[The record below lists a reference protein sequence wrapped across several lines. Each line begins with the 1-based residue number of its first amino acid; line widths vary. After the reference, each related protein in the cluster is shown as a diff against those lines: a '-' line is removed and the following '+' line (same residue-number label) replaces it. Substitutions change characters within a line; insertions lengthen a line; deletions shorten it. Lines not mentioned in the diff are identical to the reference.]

1 MKLAVSNIGWKE
13 EEDDIVYEWMRQ
25 YAYSGLEIAPTRI
38 FQEKPY
44 DKLKEAS
51 IWAEKMEQEHGFS
64 IPSMQSIWYGRQEK
78 LFGTMEERRT
88 LLDYTQKAV
97 DFAHVIGCGNIVFGC
112 PRNRV
117 LIDDADP
124 ESAVSFFREIGD
136 YAAVH
141 ETVIG
146 MEANPP
152 IYGTNYINDT
162 LSALRLVEQVDS
174 RGFLLNLDVGAM
186 ICNGEDMSVLQGKV
200 RFINHVHISE
210 PLLKPIVKRACHK
223 QLYDILDSEGY
234 QRYISIE
241 MGRTDDLECVKEA
254 LEYTKSIF
262 DHE

>member
-1 MKLAVSNIGWKE
+1 MKLAISNIGWTE
-13 EEDDIVYEWMRQ
+13 EEDDIVYEWMTQ

-44 DKLKEAS
+44 GKLKEAS
-51 IWAEKMEQEHGFS
+51 IWAEKMKQEHGFS

-88 LLDYTQKAV
+88 LLDYTKKAV
-97 DFAHVIGCGNIVFGC
+97 DFAHVIGCGNMVFGC

-136 YAAVH
+136 YAAAH
-141 ETVIG
+141 QTVIG

-186 ICNGEDMSVLQGKV
+186 ICNGEDMSELQGKV

-210 PLLKPIVKRACHK
+210 PQLKPIVQRACHK
-223 QLYDILDSEGY
+223 RLYDILDSECY
-234 QRYISIE
+234 QRYVSIE

-254 LEYTKSIF
+254 LEYTKRIF
-262 DHE
+262 DNE